1 MSEITIKLS
10 ENVINQIEEAAN
22 IRKID
27 TDRMIKAI
35 ILEWALKD
43 MMNK

>member
-10 ENVINQIEEAAN
+10 ENIINQIEEAAN

-27 TDRMIKAI
+27 KDRMIKAI